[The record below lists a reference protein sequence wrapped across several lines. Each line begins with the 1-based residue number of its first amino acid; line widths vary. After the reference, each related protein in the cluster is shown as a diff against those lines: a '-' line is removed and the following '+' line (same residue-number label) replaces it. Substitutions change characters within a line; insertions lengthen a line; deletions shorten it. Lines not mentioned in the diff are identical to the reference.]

1 MTLGTVPILS
11 GFTVVIGSSINFLMS
26 MYKKE
31 SFEKNKFFIFGILN
45 LLPFLIYDPELFY
58 PRHIIIG
65 LCFLS
70 MNEIYNNNVVH
81 KVRDLRSRA
90 IEKFD

>member
-1 MTLGTVPILS
+1 
-11 GFTVVIGSSINFLMS
+11 MS
-26 MYKKE
+26 MYK
-31 SFEKNKFFIFGILN
+31 SFEKMIAYIWYFKF
-45 LLPFLIYDPELFY
+45 LLYALDPELFY

-70 MNEIYNNNVVH
+70 MNEIYTNNVVH